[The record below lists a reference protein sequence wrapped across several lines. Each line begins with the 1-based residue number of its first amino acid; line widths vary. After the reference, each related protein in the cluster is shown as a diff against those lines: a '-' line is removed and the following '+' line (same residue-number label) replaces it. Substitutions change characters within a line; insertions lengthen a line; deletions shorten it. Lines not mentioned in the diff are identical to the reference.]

1 MSKSDTKETIN
12 SSSLVILPFEFIPSA
27 VQNDSGFNSNM
38 KNCTDK
44 IKTLLLPKSAIIDP
58 SKYINYIS
66 NCISEQPIENDSS
79 FLKSFTIDI
88 GKLKGLN
95 TNNTEVKFAT
105 EFQNISVLHLGD
117 SSLQIKI
124 DRINIVI
131 NEIAQLGYFI
141 FKIDY
146 IDTETNVLNIL
157 AELDFFR
164 FYKIDNIT
172 KQNKNK
178 DLDKRFAIKSH
189 KKNSD
194 KEGNDTS
201 KTDYFSLI
209 EIIDTYFDFIS
220 NSVHFIHSKPIMLHL
235 VSDRIHLD
243 SSDSDIANTCY
254 KVLRIPSKNSS
265 GVHVDQDNET
275 VKMHSPDSH
284 ISFCTMSEGAIIID
298 TIVGEENGKINALVN
313 KYFPAFILALNQREV
328 MLKTAKDI
336 SKISYKNLNSKD
348 RKTLNKLGQLR
359 KTLNLIQLKQIF
371 YNISLYNE
379 IELFFS
385 ELQIKFRIETLLND
399 NNVSIEA
406 IHSLLENERI
416 ENEIKSNKIEEQA
429 QKKRDDNLALIL
441 GVVGLFGAASAVI
454 DVYNFYS
461 SPANEPF
468 WWLPSSVVLC
478 IGSYLVWFYKKK
490 K

>member
-12 SSSLVILPFEFIPSA
+12 SSSLVILPFEFIPST
-27 VQNDSGFNSNM
+27 VQNDSGLNSNI
-38 KNCTDK
+38 KNCIDK
-44 IKTLLLPKSAIIDP
+44 IKMLPQTNTAIIDP
-58 SKYINYIS
+58 SKYNNYIS
-66 NCISEQPIENDSS
+66 NYISEQPIESDVS
-79 FLKSFTIDI
+79 FLNSFTIDI
-88 GKLKGLN
+88 GKLKRVN
-95 TNNTEVKFAT
+95 SDTTEVKFAT
-105 EFQNISVLHLGD
+105 EFQNISVLHIGD

-146 IDTETNVLNIL
+146 IDTETETNALNIL
-157 AELDFFR
+157 AELDFYR
-164 FYKIDNIT
+164 FYQTDKIT
-172 KQNKNK
+172 KNNK
-178 DLDKRFAIKSH
+178 DLDKRFAIKSF

-201 KTDYFSLI
+201 KTDYYSLI
-209 EIIDTYFDFIS
+209 EIIETYFDCIS
-220 NSVHFIHSKPIMLHL
+220 NSVQFIHSKPIMLHL
-235 VSDRIHLD
+235 VSNRMNLD
-243 SSDSDIANTCY
+243 SSDSDLANTCY

-265 GVHVDQDNET
+265 GVHVEQDNET

-298 TIVGEENGKINALVN
+298 TITGEKKGKINDLVN

-336 SKISYKNLNSKD
+336 SQISYDNLNSED

-385 ELQIKFRIETLLND
+385 ELQSKFRIGTLLND

-416 ENEIKSNKIEEQA
+416 ENEIKAK
-429 QKKRDDNLALIL
+429 KKRDDNLALIL

-454 DVYNFYS
+454 DIYYFFFNPDYFNHRWI
-461 SPANEPF
+461 PI
-468 WWLPSSVVLC
+468 SVFLF
-478 IGSYLVWFYKKK
+478 LVTCLFWFYKKK
-490 K
+490 